1 MLYAGQAVLLAFLLV
16 AAMVGRRFFL
26 GYSLL
31 FLGGCG
37 LAKTNSTTNSQFDYP
52 NKLHFAVTDL
62 SGSDALER
70 DFGAF
75 RQVLEETLQLP
86 VVFFAVE
93 NYSAAAP
100 ALLANELDFVMA
112 GPSEYLLLRA
122 RAGAIPILGITRPK
136 YAAMVMTRVDS
147 GIDQL
152 SDLKG
157 KTIAMR
163 TEGST
168 AGHIM
173 PMKMLLDAGVPP
185 EDYQVVMLNRQGFEA
200 LQSGQVD
207 AWSDSHDRYVEY
219 VKAPGLEGIDIQV
232 IAASDH
238 LPPDV
243 FVANPSLGPR
253 YLEELRNHMLDH
265 QETLIAALLASEANQ
280 KYKTSELVAVTDA
293 DYQVLRDSY
302 YAIGQGSAIE

>member
-1 MLYAGQAVLLAFLLV
+1 MLR
-16 AAMVGRRFFL
+16 RRFL
-26 GYSLL
+26 QGYGLL
-31 FLGGCG
+31 FLGSCA
-37 LAKTNSTTNSQFDYP
+37 LAKPSESTAQNKVKRP

-62 SGSDALER
+62 SGYDALEQ

-75 RQVLEETLQLP
+75 RQALEDMLQLP
-86 VVFFAVE
+86 VEFFAVE
-93 NYSAAAP
+93 NYLAAAP
-100 ALLANELDFVMA
+100 ALLTNELDFVMA
-112 GPSEYLLLRA
+112 GPSEYMLLRA
-122 RAGAIPILGITRPK
+122 RASAVPVVGITRPQ
-136 YAAMVMTRVDS
+136 YAAMVMARMESD
-147 GIDQL
+147 INQL

-173 PMKMLLDAGVPP
+173 PMKLLLDAGVTPG
-185 EDYQVVMLNRQGFEA
+185 DYDVVMLNRKGFDA

-207 AWSDSHDRYVEY
+207 AWNDSYDRYVEY
-219 VKAPGLEGIDIQV
+219 VKNPGLEDKEIKV
-232 IAASDH
+232 LAVSEN

-243 FVANPSLGPR
+243 FVANPSLGTKF
-253 YLEELRNHMLDH
+253 LDELRTTILQN
-265 QETLIAALLASEANQ
+265 QELLMSALLTSEANQ
-280 KYKTSELVAVTDA
+280 KYTSSDLVAVADA